1 METQTL
7 EVTPEIQEPPK
18 AKRPKAN
25 GHALIPVNPTP
36 LDLLA
41 IALQHQAGIDV
52 IERLTALSN
61 QDKARQAEL
70 EFNEALNRVQ
80 NEIRRIAPDSNN
92 PQTHSKYASYAA
104 LDRVIRPA
112 YSREGFSLSFNT
124 ADCAIPEH
132 IRVICYVSKGSH
144 TRTYQVDM
152 PADGKGAKG
161 GDVMTKTHAAG
172 SALSYGM
179 RYLLKGIFNVA
190 IGAEDDDGNAA
201 AGRNGNT
208 QPQYQSLSSDHIQEQ
223 CEWMASAKDMP
234 ELKRL
239 FGVAYKEAAVVRD
252 ADALDRFKAAYEAR
266 KKELQ

>member
-1 METQTL
+1 METQAL
-7 EVTPEIQEPPK
+7 EAEVIQEPPK
-18 AKRPKAN
+18 PKKPKTN

-52 IERLTALSN
+52 IERLTNLSN
-61 QDKARQAEL
+61 QEKARQAEL
-70 EFNEALNRVQ
+70 EFNEAMNRVQ
-80 NEIRRIAPDSNN
+80 NEIRRVAPDANN

-104 LDRVIRPA
+104 LDRVIRPS
-112 YSREGFSLSFNT
+112 YSKEGFSLSFNT
-124 ADCAIPEH
+124 ADCPLQGEF
-132 IRVICYVSKGSH
+132 IRVICYVSRGAH

-190 IGAEDDDGNAA
+190 IGAEDDDGNQ
-201 AGRNGNT
+201 AGARNT
-208 QPQYQSLSSDHIQEQ
+208 QPQYQNLEPGHIQEQ
-223 CEWMASAKDMP
+223 CEWMANAKDMP

-239 FGVAYKEAAVVRD
+239 FGAAYKEAAIVRD
-252 ADALDRFKAAYEAR
+252 GDALDRFKAAYEAR
-266 KKELQ
+266 KAELQ